1 MFELRTFEERLK
13 NWADFR
19 SQLESSD
26 NPLKDVINYYN
37 LAPLV
42 SINVDPWDRDIWPNA
57 WELINENQYCSF
69 CKILG
74 MCYTLQL
81 TERFK
86 DGAFEIHIASDNKN
100 SSTHYYLLVNKKTVI
115 GYKEDETMDIQA
127 LPETLYSQR
136 IYEMDNIK

>member
-1 MFELRTFEERLK
+1 MG
-13 NWADFR
+13 A
-19 SQLESSD
+19 
-26 NPLKDVINYYN
+26 
-37 LAPLV
+37 
-42 SINVDPWDRDIWPNA
+42 
-57 WELINENQYCSF
+57 INENPTVPS
-69 CKILG
+69 CKVLG

-136 IYEMDNIK
+136 IYEMDNLQ

>member
-1 MFELRTFEERLK
+1 MFNLRSFDTRLK

-19 SQLESSD
+19 NSLEQSTD
-26 NPLKDVINYYN
+26 PLNDVISYYN

-42 SINVDPWDRDIWPNA
+42 SINVDPWDRSVWPGP

-86 DGAFEIHIASDNKN
+86 DCNFEIHIASDNKN
-100 SSTHYYLLVNKKTVI
+100 SSCCYYLLVDNEMVV
-115 GYKEDETMDIQA
+115 GYNEGSVCKDS
-127 LPETLYSQR
+127 LPPTLYSQR
-136 IYEMDNIK
+136 IYTMEAL

>member
-1 MFELRTFEERLK
+1 MFNLRSFDTRLK

-19 SQLESSD
+19 NSLEKSTD
-26 NPLKDVINYYN
+26 PLNDVISYYN

-42 SINVDPWDRDIWPNA
+42 SINVDPWDRNVWPGP
-57 WELINENQYCSF
+57 WELIDENQYCSF

-86 DGAFEIHIASDNKN
+86 DCNFEIHIASDNKN
-100 SSTHYYLLVNKKTVI
+100 SSSCYYLLVDNEMVV
-115 GYKEDETMDIQA
+115 GYDEGSVCKDS
-127 LPETLYSQR
+127 LPPTLYSQR
-136 IYEMDNIK
+136 IYTMEAL